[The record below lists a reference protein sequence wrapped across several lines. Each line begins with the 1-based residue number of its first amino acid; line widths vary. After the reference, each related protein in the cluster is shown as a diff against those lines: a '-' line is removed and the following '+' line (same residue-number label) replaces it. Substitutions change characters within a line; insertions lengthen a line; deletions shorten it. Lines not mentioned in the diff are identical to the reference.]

1 MECVAKPTNFVEKC
15 LKIVNNFDQSLTKEH
30 TIRPTLNRDNR
41 RDAGPR
47 MNNRI
52 FAKSVQ
58 VISADGQNL
67 GIMPTANAIA
77 LAMEDGLDLVE
88 MNANGPTPI
97 VKIMD
102 YGKFK
107 YEQKKRA
114 SEAKKNQK
122 TTEMKEVWVKPFIE
136 ENDLNIK
143 MKKVLEFLGD
153 GNKVKIAVMTK
164 GSKKVLARGKDAVP
178 ELFARILEIVGERGT
193 MESKSKPD
201 ERTKSIIV
209 APAKAAK

>member
-1 MECVAKPTNFVEKC
+1 M
-15 LKIVNNFDQSLTKEH
+15 
-30 TIRPTLNRDNR
+30 
-41 RDAGPR
+41 GPR

-58 VISADGQNL
+58 VISATGQNL
-67 GIMPTANAIA
+67 GVMPTSQALQIA
-77 LAMEDGLDLVE
+77 SDDGLDLVE
-88 MNANGPTPI
+88 INSSNTPPI

-114 SEAKKNQK
+114 NEARKNQK
-122 TTEMKEVWVKPFIE
+122 TIEMKEVWVKPFIE

-143 MKKVLEFLGD
+143 LKKVFEFLES
-153 GNKVKIAVMTK
+153 GNKVKIAVMTR
-164 GSKKVLARGKDAVP
+164 GNKKVLARGKDAVP
-178 ELFARILEIVGERGT
+178 ELFARIMEIIGNRGT
-193 MESKSKPD
+193 LESKSKPD

-209 APAKAAK
+209 APAK

>member
-1 MECVAKPTNFVEKC
+1 M
-15 LKIVNNFDQSLTKEH
+15 
-30 TIRPTLNRDNR
+30 
-41 RDAGPR
+41 GPR

-58 VISADGQNL
+58 VISATGQNL
-67 GIMPTANAIA
+67 GVMPTSQA
-77 LAMEDGLDLVE
+77 LQMASDDGLDLVE
-88 MNANGPTPI
+88 INSSNTPPI

-114 SEAKKNQK
+114 NEARKNQK
-122 TTEMKEVWVKPFIE
+122 TIEMKEVWVKPFIE

-143 MKKVLEFLGD
+143 LKKVFEFLES
-153 GNKVKIAVMTK
+153 GNKVKIAVMTR
-164 GSKKVLARGKDAVP
+164 GNKKVLARGKDAVP
-178 ELFARILEIVGERGT
+178 ELFARIMEIIGNRGT
-193 MESKSKPD
+193 LESKSKPD

-209 APAKAAK
+209 APAK

>member
-1 MECVAKPTNFVEKC
+1 M
-15 LKIVNNFDQSLTKEH
+15 
-30 TIRPTLNRDNR
+30 NRDNR

-52 FAKSVQ
+52 FAKAVQ
-58 VISADGQNL
+58 VISSDGQNL
-67 GIMPTANAIA
+67 GIMPTSQA
-77 LAMEDGLDLVE
+77 LQMASDAGLDLVE
-88 MNANGPTPI
+88 INANNATPI

-102 YGKFK
+102 HGKFK

-114 SEAKKNQK
+114 SEARKNQK
-122 TTEMKEVWVKPFIE
+122 TIEMKEVWVKPFIE

-143 MKKVLEFLGD
+143 MKKVFEFLGT
-153 GNKVKIAVMTK
+153 GNKVKIAVMTR

-178 ELFARILEIVGERGT
+178 ELFARILEIIGDKGT
-193 MESKSKPD
+193 LESKSKPD

-209 APAKAAK
+209 APAK

>member
-1 MECVAKPTNFVEKC
+1 M
-15 LKIVNNFDQSLTKEH
+15 S
-30 TIRPTLNRDNR
+30 
-41 RDAGPR
+41 PR

-52 FAKSVQ
+52 FAKTVQ
-58 VISADGQNL
+58 VISANGQNL
-67 GIMPTANAIA
+67 GIMPTSQA
-77 LAMEDGLDLVE
+77 LQMATDEGMDLVE
-88 MNANGPTPI
+88 INANNATPI

-114 SEAKKNQK
+114 AEARKNQK
-122 TTEMKEVWVKPFIE
+122 TIEMKEVWVKPFIE

-143 MKKVLEFLGD
+143 MKKVFEFLGT
-153 GNKVKIAVMTK
+153 GNKVKIAVMTR

-178 ELFARILEIVGERGT
+178 ELFARIMEIIGDKGVL
-193 MESKSKPD
+193 ESKSKPD

-209 APAKAAK
+209 APTK

>member
-1 MECVAKPTNFVEKC
+1 
-15 LKIVNNFDQSLTKEH
+15 
-30 TIRPTLNRDNR
+30 
-41 RDAGPR
+41 

-52 FAKSVQ
+52 TAKTVQ

-67 GIMPTANAIA
+67 GVMPINQALQIA
-77 LAMEDGLDLVE
+77 SDDGLDLVE
-88 MNANGPTPI
+88 MNANSPVPI

-122 TTEMKEVWVKPFIE
+122 TTELKEVWIKPFIE

-143 MKKVLEFLGD
+143 LKKVFEFLAD
-153 GNKVKIAVMTK
+153 GNKVKISVMTK

-178 ELFARILEIVGERGT
+178 ELFARVLEIVGDKGN

-201 ERTKSIIV
+201 ERTKSIII
-209 APAKAAK
+209 APVK

>member
-1 MECVAKPTNFVEKC
+1 
-15 LKIVNNFDQSLTKEH
+15 
-30 TIRPTLNRDNR
+30 
-41 RDAGPR
+41 

-52 FAKSVQ
+52 FAKTVQ
-58 VISADGQNL
+58 VISSDGQNL
-67 GIMPTANAIA
+67 GIMPTSNA
-77 LAMEDGLDLVE
+77 LQMAMDAGLDLVE
-88 MNANGPTPI
+88 INANGQTPI

-114 SEAKKNQK
+114 SEARKKQK
-122 TTEMKEVWVKPFIE
+122 SIEMKELWVKPFIE

-143 MKKVLEFLGD
+143 MKKVLEFLAE
-153 GNKVKIAVMTK
+153 GNKVKVSVMTK

-178 ELFARILEIVGERGT
+178 ELFARILEIIGDRGAL
-193 MESKSKPD
+193 ESKSKPD

-209 APAKAAK
+209 APAK

>member
-1 MECVAKPTNFVEKC
+1 MERIANCRKNVEKSRN
-15 LKIVNNFDQSLTKEH
+15 IVNNLGQSLTKEP

-58 VISADGQNL
+58 VISAEGQNL
-67 GIMPTANAIA
+67 GVMPTANAIA
-77 LAMEDGLDLVE
+77 MAADLGLDLVE
-88 MNANGPTPI
+88 INANGPTPI
-97 VKIMD
+97 AKIMD

-114 SEAKKNQK
+114 SEARKNQK
-122 TTEMKEVWVKPFIE
+122 QIEMKEVWVKPFIE

-143 MKKVLEFLGD
+143 LKKVLEFLGE
-153 GNKVKIAVMTK
+153 GNKVKIAVMTR

-178 ELFARILEIVGERGT
+178 ELFARIMELIGDRGT

-209 APAKAAK
+209 APAK